1 MVACDGAVTVEAL
14 VPPGGDPHGYE
25 PSLRDRERL
34 DGAALVVANG
44 GGLEALLDDTLEQVE
59 AGGVPVVRM
68 VDLVGGGEV
77 DRHVWFD
84 PIAVSAALPALG
96 DALVDAGVDRAV
108 TDRCV
113 AAAQAELG
121 GLDADVAET
130 LAAVP
135 AERRV
140 LVTNHDSLGAFADR
154 YGFEVLGS
162 VLPSTSTLGEASPSA
177 LEALGEEI
185 EATGVP
191 AIFAETLHTSADADA
206 LGDRLGVEVV
216 ELYTDALGE
225 PGSGADSYPGLLRTD
240 AERIADA
247 LAG

>member
-1 MVACDGAVTVEAL
+1 M
-14 VPPGGDPHGYE
+14 
-25 PSLRDRERL
+25 
-34 DGAALVVANG
+34 
-44 GGLEALLDDTLEQVE
+44 
-59 AGGVPVVRM
+59 
-68 VDLVGGGEV
+68 
-77 DRHVWFD
+77 WFD

-185 EATGVP
+185 QATGVP

-225 PGSGADSYPGLLRTD
+225 PGSGADTYPGLLRTD